1 MDLNFDWFESTLLI
15 LFILVCFGI
24 YLMTRSRVLHQ
35 DDQEDPAKKRK
46 NAKMELWTGII
57 IALLSLSGHVYV
69 QIDISKTPGLLRPI
83 ASMTSEPLL
92 FFTIVGFIAGLTLIT
107 IGLFKLRHLEKKEDK
122 STWVNK

>member
-15 LFILVCFGI
+15 VFILVCFGI
-24 YLMTRSRVLHQ
+24 YLITRSRVLRQ
-35 DDQEDPAKKRK
+35 YDQEDPAKKRK
-46 NAKMELWTGII
+46 NAKLELWTGVI

-69 QIDISKTPGLLRPI
+69 QIDISRTPGLLRPI

-92 FFTIVGFIAGLTLIT
+92 FFTIVGFIAGLTLIA
-107 IGLFKLRHLEKKEDK
+107 IGLFKLSHLAKKEDK

>member
-15 LFILVCFGI
+15 VFILVCFGI
-24 YLMTRSRVLHQ
+24 YLMTRSRVLRQ
-35 DDQEDPAKKRK
+35 YDQEDPAKKRK
-46 NAKMELWTGII
+46 NAKLELWTGVI

-69 QIDISKTPGLLRPI
+69 QIDISRTPGLLRPI

-92 FFTIVGFIAGLTLIT
+92 FFTIVGFIAGLTLIA
-107 IGLFKLRHLEKKEDK
+107 IGLFKLSHLAKKEDK

>member
-15 LFILVCFGI
+15 VFILVCFGI
-24 YLMTRSRVLHQ
+24 YLMTRSRVLRQ
-35 DDQEDPAKKRK
+35 YDQEDPAKKRK
-46 NAKMELWTGII
+46 NAKLELLTGII

-69 QIDISKTPGLLRPI
+69 QIDISRTPGLLRPI

-92 FFTIVGFIAGLTLIT
+92 FFTIVGFIAGLTLIA
-107 IGLFKLRHLEKKEDK
+107 IGLYKLSHLAKKEDK